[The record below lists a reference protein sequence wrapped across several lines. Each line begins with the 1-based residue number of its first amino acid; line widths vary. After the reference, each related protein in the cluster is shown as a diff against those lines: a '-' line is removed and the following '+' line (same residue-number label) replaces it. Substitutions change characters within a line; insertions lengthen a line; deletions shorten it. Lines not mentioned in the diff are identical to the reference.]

1 VGFDTAF
8 GVAVIVDVTVLTI
21 LGAFGLGAFG
31 VVTVGV
37 VGVPNFLAFNDL
49 LLVSAI
55 IFHRQIL
62 SLRLFSVLAI
72 KFLFP

>member
-1 VGFDTAF
+1 MGFDTAF
-8 GVAVIVDVTVLTI
+8 GAVVTVGADVLTI

-31 VVTVGV
+31 VDTAGA

-55 IFHRQIL
+55 IFHRQNL
-62 SLRLFSVLAI
+62 WLHLFSVL
-72 KFLFP
+72 